1 MDDNQKIIFEAI
13 NFASFIFFF
22 SLLSQSGEWGVRSEV
37 GTDIA
42 YTIYTLLINPKLG
55 KTIRRENNVLHKT

>member
-1 MDDNQKIIFEAI
+1 MVKNLKIIFEAI

-42 YTIYTLLINPKLG
+42 YTIYNNQSFPSWE
-55 KTIRRENNVLHKT
+55 KT

>member
-1 MDDNQKIIFEAI
+1 MDNNQKIIFEAI

-22 SLLSQSGEWGVRSEV
+22 SLLSQSGEWGVVRQV

-42 YTIYTLLINPKLG
+42 YTIYNNQTFPSWE
-55 KTIRRENNVLHKT
+55 KT